1 MNSATSRYHFN
12 IIKPSGIV
20 HDHEGTEL
28 PTLQAARAH
37 AIKDARLLMS
47 MAILEGRDVSGR
59 NVEITDEE
67 GEVLLVVP
75 FRDAIAIEDEHS

>member
-59 NVEITDEE
+59 NIEITDEE